1 MRMSSESKTKQPKRP
16 VRNRIRQSAGDRVFG
31 AVNTLVMVLLSLIA
45 LLPVFSVF
53 LLSVTPMAD
62 VQRNPNAF
70 IVWPSQITLSHF
82 VWLFRGS
89 SRLVD
94 AYVITILRTV
104 VGTLGCLLVTVL
116 TAYPMSKKFLPG
128 RNGIMMFFFFTMIFT
143 GGMVPTYIVVNSLKL
158 TNTFWAMI
166 LPPLMSV
173 YYMIIMR
180 TFFQSIPEELDESAR
195 IDGANDFIILLR
207 IIMPLA
213 LPTLA
218 SIGLFYAVYHWN
230 SFMDVIIY
238 LSGGS
243 ARRLWP
249 LQMLLREIVIN
260 NNIGELSLGGLVQD
274 ARRPNA
280 QAIISCTIVVSS
292 LPIICLYPFLQR
304 YFVKGLMVGAVK
316 G

>member
-1 MRMSSESKTKQPKRP
+1 MNVKQKVKRP
-16 VRNRIRQSAGDRVFG
+16 ARNRIRQGSGDRVFS
-31 AVNTLVMVLLSLIA
+31 VLNTSVLIVLSLVV

-62 VQRNPNAF
+62 VQRHPNAF
-70 IVWPSQITLSHF
+70 IVWPGEITLSHYD
-82 VWLFRGS
+82 WLFRGS

-94 AYVITILRTV
+94 AYGVTILRTIG
-104 VGTLGCLLVTVL
+104 GTLACLIITVL
-116 TAYPMSKKFLPG
+116 TAYPMSKKYLPG
-128 RNGIMMFFFFTMIFT
+128 RNGIMMFFFFTMLFT
-143 GGMVPTYIVVNSLKL
+143 GGMIPTYIVVSTLKL

-180 TFFQSIPEELDESAR
+180 TFFQSLPEELDESAR
-195 IDGANDFIILLR
+195 IDGANEFVILLR
-207 IIMPLA
+207 IILPLA

-243 ARRLWP
+243 ARKLWP
-249 LQMLLREIVIN
+249 LQMILREIVIN

-274 ARRPNA
+274 PRRPNT
-280 QAIISCTIVVSS
+280 QAIISCTIVVSA
-292 LPIICLYPFLQR
+292 LPIMCLYPFLQR
-304 YFVKGLMVGAVK
+304 YFVKGLLVGAVK

>member
-1 MRMSSESKTKQPKRP
+1 MDVLARAKQRA
-16 VRNRIRQSAGDRVFG
+16 RNRIRQSGGDRVFG
-31 AVNTLVMVLLSLIA
+31 MVNTLAMILLSLA
-45 LLPVFSVF
+45 TLVPVFAVF

-70 IVWPSQITLSHF
+70 IVWPSEITISHF
-82 VWLFRGS
+82 IWLFRGS
-89 SRLVD
+89 SKLVD
-94 AYVITILRTV
+94 AYVVTTLRTV
-104 VGTLGCLLVTVL
+104 AGTIACLLVTIL
-116 TAYPMSKKFLPG
+116 TAYPMSKKNLPG
-128 RNGIMMFFFFTMIFT
+128 RNTIMMIFFFTMIFT
-143 GGMVPTYIVVNSLKL
+143 GGMIPTYIVVKSLRI

-195 IDGANDFIILLR
+195 IDGANDIVILLR
-207 IIMPLA
+207 IILPLA

-238 LSGGS
+238 LSGPK
-243 ARRLWP
+243 ARPLWP
-249 LQMLLREIVIN
+249 LQLLLREIVVN
-260 NNIGELSLGGLVQD
+260 NNIGELSLGGLIQD

-280 QAIISCTIVVSS
+280 QAIISCTIVVSA
-292 LPIICLYPFLQR
+292 LPIMCLYPFLQR

>member
-1 MRMSSESKTKQPKRP
+1 MNDVILKKQP
-16 VRNRIRQSAGDRVFG
+16 VRSRIRQGTGDRVFG
-31 AVNTLVMVLLSLIA
+31 TVNTLVMVLLSLVA
-45 LLPVFSVF
+45 LLPVVSVF

-70 IVWPSQITLSHF
+70 IVWPSQVTLGHF
-82 VWLFRGS
+82 LWLFRGS

-94 AYVITILRTV
+94 AYVITIIRTV
-104 VGTLGCLLVTVL
+104 VGTLACLLVTVL
-116 TAYPMSKKFLPG
+116 TAYPMSKKYLPG
-128 RNGIMMFFFFTMIFT
+128 RNAIMMFFFFTMIFT
-143 GGMVPTYIVVNSLKL
+143 GGMVPTYIVVNSLGL

-195 IDGANDFIILLR
+195 IDGANEFVILLR
-207 IIMPLA
+207 IILPLA

-218 SIGLFYAVYHWN
+218 SIGLFYAVFHWN

-238 LSGGS
+238 LTHGT

-249 LQMLLREIVIN
+249 LQLLLREIVIN
-260 NNIGELSLGGLVQD
+260 NNVGELSLGGLIQD
-274 ARRPNA
+274 PQRPNT

-292 LPIICLYPFLQR
+292 LPIMCLYPFLQR